1 MNPIQPG
8 TSIQEMARSLMRTVD
23 SNGNGELSTEEFT
36 SFLAKL
42 MTGVQTGLSASPTA
56 VPTATTTG
64 ATATGASL
72 KFEGFDF
79 NKGADPAKSA
89 KYAFAAAAQKA
100 GSMPTSKAEAETWFN
115 SNIKGEMEK
124 LGHQN
129 RLGQGRP
136 VPVHQLAGDVR
147 RRLRPRR
154 RVAAIRPWPGR
165 SSSSSGS
172 TAPGDRSPASG
183 PPSRNQ

>member
-8 TSIQEMARSLMRTVD
+8 ASIQEMARSLMRTVD

-56 VPTATTTG
+56 VTTAAATG
-64 ATATGASL
+64 TAATGAAL

-79 NKGADPAKSA
+79 AKNADPAKSA

-100 GSMPTSKAEAETWFN
+100 GSMPTSKAEAESWFN

-124 LGHQN
+124 LGHKIDW
-129 RLGQGRP
+129 
-136 VPVHQLAGDVR
+136 VK
-147 RRLRPRR
+147 
-154 RVAAIRPWPGR
+154 
-165 SSSSSGS
+165 
-172 TAPGDRSPASG
+172 GDRFQFTNWQGTFVVDYVRGAASSNPALAW
-183 PPSRNQ
+183 QVE

>member
-8 TSIQEMARSLMRTVD
+8 ASIQEMARSLMRTVD
-23 SNGNGELSTEEFT
+23 TNGNGELSTEEFT

-56 VPTATTTG
+56 VTTTAA
-64 ATATGASL
+64 ATTGASL

-89 KYAFAAAAQKA
+89 KYAFAAAAQKS
-100 GSMPTSKAEAETWFN
+100 GSMPTSKAEAESWFN

-124 LGHQN
+124 LGHKIDW
-129 RLGQGRP
+129 
-136 VPVHQLAGDVR
+136 VK
-147 RRLRPRR
+147 
-154 RVAAIRPWPGR
+154 
-165 SSSSSGS
+165 
-172 TAPGDRSPASG
+172 GDRFQFTNWQGTFVVDYVRGAASTNPALAW
-183 PPSRNQ
+183 QVE